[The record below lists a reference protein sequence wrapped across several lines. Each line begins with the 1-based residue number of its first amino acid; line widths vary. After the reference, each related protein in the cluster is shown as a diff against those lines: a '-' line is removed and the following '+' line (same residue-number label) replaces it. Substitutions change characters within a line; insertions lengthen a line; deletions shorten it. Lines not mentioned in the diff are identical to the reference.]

1 MGAELLI
8 PALLSAGGTALGAYN
23 TGKTAKRED
32 NALAASIRAQSE
44 KQRQADKRTLD
55 EVGKLEKSS
64 SRDEE
69 AQRMAQYSDQ
79 LRRNRQTLQ
88 GGLTPGIG
96 GEAFTGDLAEA
107 GRGVDEYAANSAG
120 LMSRVDAAGMQRQ
133 AEGFDFG
140 KRGADI
146 GLIGRESRG
155 QAYIDELRR
164 RTIQRNPW
172 LDMAAGG
179 LQAAGMAGLGS
190 GLFGGGN
197 GALVGKGL
205 KSGTLMAG
213 SPAPAY
219 GGFPVA

>member
-1 MGAELLI
+1 MGASVLI
-8 PALLSAGGTALGAYN
+8 PLAMSAASAAIQNQN
-23 TGKTAKRED
+23 TQRTAKRED
-32 NALAASIRAQSE
+32 RALSESIMRQSQ

-96 GEAFTGDLAEA
+96 GEVFTGDLAAA
-107 GRGVDEYAANSAG
+107 GQGVDQYAANSAD

-133 AEGFDFG
+133 GEGFDFG
-140 KRGADI
+140 KLGTDI

-179 LQAAGMAGLGS
+179 LQAAGGAGLG
-190 GLFGGGN
+190 GGMFGGGN

>member
-1 MGAELLI
+1 MGASVLI
-8 PALLSAGGTALGAYN
+8 PLAMSAASAAIQNQN
-23 TGKTAKRED
+23 TQRTAKRED
-32 NALAASIRAQSE
+32 MALSESIMRQSQ

-69 AQRMAQYSDQ
+69 AQRMSQYSDQ

-96 GEAFTGDLAEA
+96 GEAFTGDLATA
-107 GRGVDEYAANSAG
+107 GQGVDQYAVNSAD

-133 AEGFDFG
+133 GEGFDFG
-140 KRGADI
+140 KLGTDI

-179 LQAAGMAGLGS
+179 LQAAGGAGLGGGMS
-190 GLFGGGN
+190 GGSY